1 MTAWRNDGVV
11 SKHTRPVNDTDPADD
26 QEQTPA
32 LFERFWLDQ
41 MTGKCHGFLSKLWQV
56 WLVAIEAAVIP
67 GRAVRSRTA
76 RTHVLAEVFRLISD
90 CLYLSAWICLRCLG
104 RSALQTLTLSLLL
117 TIESNHALLTRPRE
131 GRPDP
136 SRPTKG
142 VTRVRGASKRMLL
155 IPFFSEDGHK
165 WSSDASSSSSHI
177 KIMGCI

>member
-11 SKHTRPVNDTDPADD
+11 SKHTRPVNDADPADD

-67 GRAVRSRTA
+67 GWTVRGRTA

-90 CLYLSAWICLRCLG
+90 CLYLSAWMSLRCLG

-117 TIESNHALLTRPRE
+117 TIERNHALFTRQRE
-131 GRPDP
+131 GRPDR
-136 SRPTKG
+136 SWPTKG
-142 VTRVRGASKRMLL
+142 VAWLHRWEEDAANSFLV
-155 IPFFSEDGHK
+155 FFSRRWPANEIQVLHQNNGMHF
-165 WSSDASSSSSHI
+165 I
-177 KIMGCI
+177 